1 MLEVQPASV
10 AKQSLAGVQYW
21 RKGYEYSANDS
32 AFSSEAENYFTRIS
46 RARKNYL
53 PLWVYTPY
61 LYTRSNVWSPN
72 SNLDQLNVSRPLSTA
87 DWVRIF
93 DDMTFFEKKIAFAQ
107 NTSNV
112 FTPTFSNSHKSSWR
126 PYRSIQA
133 YHYNL
138 AKVTDI
144 LTRREYLLRQYLE
157 NNNKIINL
165 PKRFSA
171 SPTNPLLREIKS
183 SFLLLD
189 PITYNTESFRETF
202 YHSVT
207 GFYYFLA
214 HSQIINWS
222 EKVGNRFN
230 INPTIIQKALGL
242 RTNGTDPLHNA
253 LLYYFLD
260 DSSKSGRVLGKSD
273 DLYKSQYRPM
283 RKGITNMLRLHGT
296 GAVALPIE
304 LRLQILASSRDVI
317 HSWAIPS
324 AGIKIDCIP
333 GYTSH
338 RIMIFFTPGIY
349 WGQCMEICGRYH
361 HWMPII
367 LYFMKRDLFFLWC
380 THFMSKS
387 DFDTTWGI
395 NDRQFT
401 DYVRFVSYDRMTW
414 LTEIS
419 KQL

>member
-1 MLEVQPASV
+1 
-10 AKQSLAGVQYW
+10 
-21 RKGYEYSANDS
+21 
-32 AFSSEAENYFTRIS
+32 
-46 RARKNYL
+46 
-53 PLWVYTPY
+53 
-61 LYTRSNVWSPN
+61 
-72 SNLDQLNVSRPLSTA
+72 
-87 DWVRIF
+87 
-93 DDMTFFEKKIAFAQ
+93 
-107 NTSNV
+107 
-112 FTPTFSNSHKSSWR
+112 
-126 PYRSIQA
+126 
-133 YHYNL
+133 
-138 AKVTDI
+138 
-144 LTRREYLLRQYLE
+144 
-157 NNNKIINL
+157 
-165 PKRFSA
+165 
-171 SPTNPLLREIKS
+171 
-183 SFLLLD
+183 
-189 PITYNTESFRETF
+189 
-202 YHSVT
+202 
-207 GFYYFLA
+207 
-214 HSQIINWS
+214 
-222 EKVGNRFN
+222 
-230 INPTIIQKALGL
+230 
-242 RTNGTDPLHNA
+242 
-253 LLYYFLD
+253 
-260 DSSKSGRVLGKSD
+260 
-273 DLYKSQYRPM
+273 M